1 MGTLNGSSD
10 HNLASNGAH
19 SIRSKTESRLAASE
33 LVDDLKLKGIQRAVF
48 EKIVH
53 DSLNGAG
60 DSDWE
65 CLRHECW
72 PLRRDGKV
80 DETVT
85 RGGVANAVEHV
96 QEKVVAWSRRRSVQI
111 AIVDVPQ
118 GKKPKKWRAEFSYA
132 PAEDIDETR
141 PEFSWWVAGAGEKR
155 SLAVW
160 VPIFDKESIEVN
172 VDPSDPWENPAAI
185 PGYTSFR
192 EATWHEYG
200 EQRIREGLPPPT
212 NTCHWN
218 VEEWVPRPKATGG
231 YPGVHLLV
239 HRTQF
244 KDFIATTE
252 QLTRTIQVAH
262 QAYPVED
269 LLRKTWKPDDHE
281 HFPPAANLLAVDVNV
296 ITSDRK
302 LVVRKERSDGPWQT
316 AVFDYVDALQD
327 VHRND
332 IHIPAPRETAFRK
345 CCQLLGFSI
354 QPAFIRWV
362 GVGLGTKDGNVS
374 LFGEIEVSF
383 TFDQLRERFGSR
395 PDKISSKEIKGIDLT
410 PEAIRDLLGPSINRH
425 RRHMEV
431 ALVLSVWRRCPKMKI
446 ETKRPSRQDNKAPM
460 KEKQK

>member
-1 MGTLNGSSD
+1 M
-10 HNLASNGAH
+10 
-19 SIRSKTESRLAASE
+19 
-33 LVDDLKLKGIQRAVF
+33 
-48 EKIVH
+48 
-53 DSLNGAG
+53 
-60 DSDWE
+60 
-65 CLRHECW
+65 
-72 PLRRDGKV
+72 
-80 DETVT
+80 
-85 RGGVANAVEHV
+85 
-96 QEKVVAWSRRRSVQI
+96 
-111 AIVDVPQ
+111 PQ

-132 PAEDIDETR
+132 PAKDIDETR
-141 PEFSWWVAGAGEKR
+141 PEFSWWVAAGEKR

-172 VDPSDPWENPAAI
+172 VDPSDPWENPASI
-185 PGYTSFR
+185 PGYASFR

-212 NTCHWN
+212 NTSHWN
-218 VEEWVPRPKATGG
+218 VEEWLPRPKATGG

-316 AVFDYVDALQD
+316 AVFGYVDALQD

-354 QPAFIRWV
+354 QPAFIRWL

-410 PEAIRDLLGPSINRH
+410 PEAIRDLLGPSMNRH

-446 ETKRPSRQDNKAPM
+446 ETKANGPCPQDNQGPK